1 VFSILCFVLNIK
13 GIDVHQINRQLR
25 WVILLFAIPALIM
38 TGCAAKQT
46 KIPKAEILERA
57 DRAFDDL
64 SAEETRESK
73 RESTTKPSSHDK
85 NKKDFQSTKGK
96 KPDWVDGESIR
107 YPSTSYLSGVGYGPD
122 RQSSEDKARAEIA
135 KIFYSDINSRSQT
148 YQEYLQTISGKKS
161 ETAEKLSIEEITE
174 VSTKKVLSGVRIVQ
188 VHEATT
194 PKPIYYALAV
204 LDRNQ
209 SAEVLRYKIK
219 ETDQDIKNLLSNAKH
234 EEDKLSKIKGLKTC
248 IRKYILREAYDAE
261 LRIVSPSGKGV
272 TPPINFIKI
281 KNMLNDILLRDFLI
295 ALSVKGSK
303 AKEIQEALV
312 VALNQ
317 KGFSVSEDFDKVSVI
332 VRGDV
337 EIKPI
342 DRGTSEWKYVRWNIH
357 IDLIDKRGGAVFGS
371 VNKTGREGHLSLPQA
386 ENKAVRKIR
395 KTVTTDIAEELKQ
408 YIFSQ

>member
-1 VFSILCFVLNIK
+1 M
-13 GIDVHQINRQLR
+13 HQINRQLR

-85 NKKDFQSTKGK
+85 NNKDFQSTKGK

-107 YPSTSYLSGVGYGPD
+107 YPSTSYLSGVGYGPG
-122 RQSSEDKARAEIA
+122 RQSAEDKARAEIA

-161 ETAEKLSIEEITE
+161 EIAEKLSIEEITE

-188 VHEATT
+188 VHETTT

-272 TPPINFIKI
+272 VPPINFTKI

>member
-1 VFSILCFVLNIK
+1 M
-13 GIDVHQINRQLR
+13 HQINRQLR
-25 WVILLFAIPALIM
+25 WVILLFTIPALIM

-46 KIPKAEILERA
+46 KIPKTEILERA

-64 SAEETRESK
+64 RVEETRESK
-73 RESTTKPSSHDK
+73 RESTTKPSFHDK

-96 KPDWVDGESIR
+96 KPDWVDGESKR
-107 YPSTSYLSGVGYGPD
+107 YPSTSYLSGVGYGHE
-122 RQSSEDKARAEIA
+122 RQSAEDKARAEIA
-135 KIFYSDINSRSQT
+135 KIFYSDINSRSRT

-161 ETAEKLSIEEITE
+161 KAEEKISIEEITE

-209 SAEVLRYKIK
+209 SAEILRSKIK

-234 EEDKLSKIKGLKTC
+234 EEDKLSKIKGLKECT
-248 IRKYILREAYDAE
+248 RKYILREAYDAE
-261 LRIVSPSGKGV
+261 LRIISPSGKGV

-281 KNMLNDILLRDFLI
+281 KNMLNDILFRDFLI

-332 VRGDV
+332 VRVDV

-357 IDLIDKRGGAVFGS
+357 TDLIDKRGGTVFGS

-386 ENKAVRKIR
+386 ENRAVRKIR

>member
-1 VFSILCFVLNIK
+1 M
-13 GIDVHQINRQLR
+13 HQINRQLR

-85 NKKDFQSTKGK
+85 NNKDFQSTKGK

-107 YPSTSYLSGVGYGPD
+107 YPSTSYLSGVGYGPG
-122 RQSSEDKARAEIA
+122 RQSAEDKARAEIA

-188 VHEATT
+188 VHETTT

-272 TPPINFIKI
+272 VPPINFTKI

-357 IDLIDKRGGAVFGS
+357 IDLIDKRGGAIFGS

>member
-1 VFSILCFVLNIK
+1 M
-13 GIDVHQINRQLR
+13 HQINRQLR

-85 NKKDFQSTKGK
+85 NNKDFQSTKGK

-107 YPSTSYLSGVGYGPD
+107 YPSTSYLSGVGYGPG
-122 RQSSEDKARAEIA
+122 RQSAEDKARAEIA

-188 VHEATT
+188 VHETTT

-272 TPPINFIKI
+272 VPPINFIKI

-357 IDLIDKRGGAVFGS
+357 IDLIDKRGGAIFGS